1 MDALVTGGAGF
12 IGSHLVDALL
22 AGGRTV
28 RVLDNLATGRES
40 NLSGAMGRM
49 DWVRGDIRD
58 ADTVTGAMRGVKAVF
73 HLAALPSVNGSIENP
88 VLWNAVNIQGTLNVL
103 IAARDAGVERFV
115 FSSSSSVYG
124 DTPVLPK
131 REDMPPR
138 PLSPYA
144 LQKLAGEH
152 YCRLFHALY
161 GLKTVALR
169 YFNVFGPRQ
178 NPRSQYAAVVPLFVE
193 CVRAGKPPT
202 ICGDGGQT
210 RDFTFVADVVS
221 ANLACLGAPPEALGD
236 VFNVARG
243 DRISVNRLA
252 ETVMDTMGKQVVP
265 LHVAARPGEVRDS
278 QADASKARRV
288 LGWESKITFR
298 EGIERTVNEG
308 KAEKRCCE

>member
-12 IGSHLVDALL
+12 IGSHMVATLL
-22 AGGRTV
+22 SRGMAV
-28 RVLDNLATGRES
+28 RVLDNFATGRES
-40 NLSGAMGRM
+40 NLSDVMGRIEL
-49 DWVRGDIRD
+49 VRGDLRD
-58 ADTVTGAMRGVKAVF
+58 IDTVAAVVRDVKAVF
-73 HLAALPSVNGSIENP
+73 HFGALPSVGGSIESP
-88 VLWNAVNIQGTLNVL
+88 ALWNEVNVQGTLNL
-103 IAARDAGVERFV
+103 LLAARDAGVDRFV

-131 REDMPPR
+131 REDMPPN

-144 LQKLAGEH
+144 LQKLTGEH

-178 NPRSQYAAVVPLFVE
+178 NPRSQYAAVVPLFIE
-193 CVRAGKPPT
+193 RLRAGEAPT

-221 ANLACLGAPPEALGD
+221 ANLACLSAPAEAFGR

-243 DRISVNRLA
+243 DRVSVKHLA
-252 ETVMDTMGKQVVP
+252 ETLMSIMGRDIPPV
-265 LHVAARPGEVRDS
+265 HVAARPGEVRDS
-278 QADASKARRV
+278 QADASAAARV
-288 LGWESKITFR
+288 LGWKAAVSFR
-298 EGIERTVNEG
+298 DGLERTVKG
-308 KAEKRCCE
+308 FSA